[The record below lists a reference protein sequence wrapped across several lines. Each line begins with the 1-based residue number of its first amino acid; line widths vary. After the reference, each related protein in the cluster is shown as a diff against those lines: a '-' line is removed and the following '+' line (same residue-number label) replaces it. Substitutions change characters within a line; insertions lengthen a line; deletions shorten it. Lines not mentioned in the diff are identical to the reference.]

1 MAFTSEIVFTVD
13 SMSIPAFYE
22 AVPESFLL
30 CAPAPAPLPF
40 AFPPN
45 GANWTLFPPL
55 LRLIL
60 AQHRKTAHSAS
71 AAKG

>member
-22 AVPESFLL
+22 AVPESFLP
-30 CAPAPAPLPF
+30 CAPVPAPVSFP
-40 AFPPN
+40 FPPN
-45 GANWTLFPPL
+45 GANWTLFPPH

-60 AQHRKTAHSAS
+60 AQHRKPAHSAS
-71 AAKG
+71 AAEG